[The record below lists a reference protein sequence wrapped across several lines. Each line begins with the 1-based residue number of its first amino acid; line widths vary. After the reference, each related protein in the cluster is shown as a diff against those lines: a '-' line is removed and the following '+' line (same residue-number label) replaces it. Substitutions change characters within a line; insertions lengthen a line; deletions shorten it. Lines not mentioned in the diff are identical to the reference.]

1 MTLGFDT
8 AGEKPLA
15 LRPSSALWIPAITW
29 AIIAF
34 LLGDAILKNRW
45 DTVLQFGPWLG
56 LAASL
61 VWLILFSPATLV
73 YPGGVVVRNVLHEYS
88 APYAAIEHIGL
99 GAMVSIRARTESGT
113 TRTVTAWNAPGIGRD
128 KPADAHVRISGRD
141 RYAERGHV
149 GPAERLRNDQERSPS
164 RVLVHA
170 WETWQVKHAKDF
182 DARSE
187 TAVLQSKLRIIPLAI
202 PAAFLIL
209 GVLTAA
215 L

>member
-1 MTLGFDT
+1 MTPGFDT
-8 AGEKPLA
+8 NGEKPLT
-15 LRPSSALWIPAITW
+15 LRPASALWIPTVTW
-29 AIIAF
+29 AVIAF
-34 LLGDAILKNRW
+34 LLVDAIIKNRW

-73 YPGGVVVRNVLHEYS
+73 YPAGVVVRNVFHEYS
-88 APYAAIEHIGL
+88 APYSAIDHIGL

-141 RYAERGHV
+141 RYADRGHV
-149 GPAERLRNDQERSPS
+149 GPAERLRNDRERSPS

-170 WETWQVKHAKDF
+170 WEAWQVRHEKDS
-182 DARSE
+182 DAGLGTGVLHTKPRI
-187 TAVLQSKLRIIPLAI
+187 TALAI
-202 PAAFLIL
+202 PAVFLIL
-209 GVLTAA
+209 GILTSA

>member
-1 MTLGFDT
+1 MTPGFDT
-8 AGEKPLA
+8 NGEKPLT
-15 LRPSSALWIPAITW
+15 LRPASALWIPTVTW
-29 AIIAF
+29 AVIAF
-34 LLGDAILKNRW
+34 LLVDAIIKNRW
-45 DTVLQFGPWLG
+45 DTVLAFGPWLG

-61 VWLILFSPATLV
+61 VWLVLFSPATLV
-73 YPGGVVVRNVLHEYS
+73 YPAGVVVRNVFHEYS
-88 APYAAIEHIGL
+88 APYAAIDHIGL

-141 RYAERGHV
+141 RYADRGHISP
-149 GPAERLRNDQERSPS
+149 GERLRNDRERSPS

-170 WETWQVKHAKDF
+170 WEAWQVRHEKDS
-182 DARSE
+182 DAGPGTGVLHTKPRI
-187 TAVLQSKLRIIPLAI
+187 TALAI

-209 GVLTAA
+209 GILTAA

>member
-1 MTLGFDT
+1 MTPNFDT
-8 AGEKPLA
+8 EGEKPIS
-15 LRPSSALWIPAITW
+15 LRPASALWIPALTW

-34 LLGDAILKNRW
+34 LLADAILKNRW
-45 DTVLQFGPWLG
+45 DTVLQFGPWLA

-61 VWLILFSPATLV
+61 VWLVLFSPATLV
-73 YPGGVVVRNVLHEYS
+73 YQRGVVIRNVFHEYS
-88 APYAAIEHIGL
+88 APYGAIDHIGL

-113 TRTVTAWNAPGIGRD
+113 TRTITAWNAPGIGRD

-141 RYAERGHV
+141 RRAGRQHI

-164 RVLVHA
+164 RVLVSA
-170 WETWQVKHAKDF
+170 WEAWQIAHHKDSDGGPATGALHA
-182 DARSE
+182 
-187 TAVLQSKLRIIPLAI
+187 KLRIIPLAI

>member
-1 MTLGFDT
+1 MTPNFDT
-8 AGEKPLA
+8 EGEKPIS
-15 LRPSSALWIPAITW
+15 LRPASALWIPALTW

-34 LLGDAILKNRW
+34 LLADAILKNRW
-45 DTVLQFGPWLG
+45 DTVLQFGPWLA

-61 VWLILFSPATLV
+61 VWLVLFSPATLV
-73 YPGGVVVRNVLHEYS
+73 YQRGVVIRNVFHEYS
-88 APYAAIEHIGL
+88 APYGAIDHIGL

-170 WETWQVKHAKDF
+170 WEAWQVKHAKDS

-209 GVLTAA
+209 GVLTGA

>member
-1 MTLGFDT
+1 MTPNFDT
-8 AGEKPLA
+8 EGEKPIS
-15 LRPSSALWIPAITW
+15 LRPASALWIPALTW

-34 LLGDAILKNRW
+34 LLADAILKNRW
-45 DTVLQFGPWLG
+45 DTVLQFGPWLA

-61 VWLILFSPATLV
+61 VWLVLFSPATLV
-73 YPGGVVVRNVLHEYS
+73 YQRGVVIRNVFHEYS
-88 APYAAIEHIGL
+88 APYGAIDHIGL

-113 TRTVTAWNAPGIGRD
+113 TRTITAWNAPGIGRD

-141 RYAERGHV
+141 RRVGRQHI
-149 GPAERLRNDQERSPS
+149 GPAERLRNDQERSRS

-170 WETWQVKHAKDF
+170 WEAWQVKHAKDS

-187 TAVLQSKLRIIPLAI
+187 TAVLQSKLRIIPLAV
-202 PAAFLIL
+202 PAAFFLL

>member
-1 MTLGFDT
+1 MTPGFDT
-8 AGEKPLA
+8 NGEKPLT
-15 LRPSSALWIPAITW
+15 LRPASALWIPTVTW
-29 AIIAF
+29 AVIAF
-34 LLGDAILKNRW
+34 LLVDAIIKNRW

-56 LAASL
+56 LAAFL

-73 YPGGVVVRNVLHEYS
+73 YPAGVVVRNVFHEYS
-88 APYAAIEHIGL
+88 APYAAIDHIGL
-99 GAMVSIRARTESGT
+99 GVMVSIRARTESGT

-141 RYAERGHV
+141 RYADRGHV
-149 GPAERLRNDQERSPS
+149 GPAERLRNDRERSPS

-170 WETWQVKHAKDF
+170 WEAWQVRHEKDS
-182 DARSE
+182 DAGPG
-187 TAVLQSKLRIIPLAI
+187 TGVLHTKLRIIPLAI

-209 GVLTAA
+209 GILTSA

>member
-61 VWLILFSPATLV
+61 VWLILFSPATFV

-88 APYAAIEHIGL
+88 APYSAIEHIGL

-170 WETWQVKHAKDF
+170 WEAWQVKHAKGS